1 MSFIKKMKDTAIK
14 FLLGNSAVP
23 RGLFELQ
30 QYFSHN
36 EPINFRHEKG
46 DDGKIIAISINFRHG
61 SIVTTGKNQEELDS
75 NIKDAILTSFDV
87 PSSYAIEAGLQ
98 RVGESRGEY
107 ATT

>member
-1 MSFIKKMKDTAIK
+1 MKDTAIK
-14 FLLGNSAVP
+14 FLIGKSAVP
-23 RGLFELQ
+23 RGLVDLH

-36 EPINFRHEKG
+36 DPINFRYEESQ
-46 DDGKIIAISINFRHG
+46 DGYIVAVSTNFRHG
-61 SIVTTGKNQEELDS
+61 SIITSGKDQDELEK

-87 PSSYAIEAGLQ
+87 PSSYADEAGVR